1 MADHLYGTG
10 NTGGFGGKKG
20 GLFAVGRVKSICLGE
35 FRYDGVKDP
44 NYSNPKDIGK
54 ISYELLYS
62 TKNFP
67 SGKGDSRPA
76 YPIFSA
82 IKQYPLISEIVLI
95 MPGPDSDMND
105 SAEEQGMY
113 YFPPYSLWN
122 SVNHNAFPNLKEY
135 ANYLNSQLET
145 VQVQNTTVDQ
155 DNIGKLPL
163 GYMFSEIKDIRSLR
177 PFEGDTIIESRFG
190 QSIRFGS
197 TNITKQL
204 NSWSKYGALGKP
216 ITIIRNGQGPQDSPD
231 YFEPTVENINR
242 DDATIWLTSGQVIDI
257 NDATSF
263 PLNSFGE
270 SNKTIETDVQKVT
283 RIQRSNESKNAV
295 EQDRFSLPTAVDSP
309 KEGE

>member
-35 FRYDGVKDP
+35 YRYDGVKDP
-44 NYSNPKDIGK
+44 SYSSPKDIGK
-54 ISYELLYS
+54 ISYELLYA
-62 TKNFP
+62 TKNF
-67 SGKGDSRPA
+67 SNGKGGSRPA

-105 SAEEQGMY
+105 NIEEQGMY

-122 SVNHNAFPNLKEY
+122 SVNHNAFPNLQEY
-135 ANYLNSQLET
+135 ADYLNTQFQT
-145 VQVQNTTVDQ
+145 VEMQNKTIDAENAGV
-155 DNIGKLPL
+155 LPV
-163 GYMFSEIKDIRSLR
+163 GYMFSEAKDVRSLR
-177 PFEGDTIIESRFG
+177 PFEGDTILESRFG

-216 ITIIRNGQGPQDSPD
+216 ITIIRNGQGAQDSPD

-242 DDATIWLTSGQVIDI
+242 DDSTIWLTSGQVIDI
-257 NDATSF
+257 DDSTLF

-270 SNKTIETDVQKVT
+270 SNKIPSTNAQTTT
-283 RIQRSNESKNAV
+283 RIDRSRESTSAV
-295 EQDRFSLPTAVDSP
+295 SQDRASLTTTS
-309 KEGE
+309 